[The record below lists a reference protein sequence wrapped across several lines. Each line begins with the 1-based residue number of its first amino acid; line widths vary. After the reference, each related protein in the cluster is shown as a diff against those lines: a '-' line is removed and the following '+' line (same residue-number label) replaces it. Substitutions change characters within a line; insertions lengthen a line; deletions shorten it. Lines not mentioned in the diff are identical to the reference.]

1 MNNLL
6 NIDILTKTF
15 DDMPVGVGIFQ
26 VTDLDDIESIQY
38 VFMNKVLLYEMR
50 KTKEEVFGKKIM
62 EVAPEAYAHEAG
74 LYVIETYRK
83 VAREHET
90 INLGLVQYSNH
101 MVAGTYECSVHHIQ
115 DNYVY
120 VMLRNVTE
128 LEKAKNELEKKNK
141 ELSEFA
147 YIASH
152 DLKSPLSNIS
162 MLVKMIESDYG
173 ETLDEHA
180 ITFLK
185 FINQSIGRMKN
196 LITDLLEYSTVGNKK
211 EVTQIDC
218 QKLVETVEQ
227 DLESTIKET
236 DAQIEIGTLPT
247 LNGYETELSSLFQ
260 NLIINA
266 IKFVKPGITPVIS
279 ITAEKDNGWRFAVKD
294 NGIGIS
300 TENPSEIFSIFK
312 RLHTEKHYEGTGIGL
327 AHCKKIVDLHEGKIW
342 VESTPGEGSTFYFTI
357 PQKESA

>member
-1 MNNLL
+1 MKDSL
-6 NIDILTKTF
+6 NIEILEKTF
-15 DDMPVGVGIFQ
+15 EDLPVGVGIFH
-26 VTDLDDIESIQY
+26 VTDLDDIESIHY
-38 VFMNKVLLYEMR
+38 IFMNKVLLYEMK
-50 KTKEEVFGKKIM
+50 KTKEEVFGKKIK
-62 EVAPEAYAHEAG
+62 EVAPEAYEHEAG

-83 VAREHET
+83 VAQEHKS

-128 LEKAKNELEKKNK
+128 LEKAKNDLERKNK

-162 MLVKMIESDYG
+162 MLVKMIESDY
-173 ETLDEHA
+173 EDKLDEHA
-180 ITFLK
+180 TTVLN
-185 FINQSIGRMKN
+185 FINQSIGRMRN

-218 QKLVETVEQ
+218 KQLVQTVVQ
-227 DLESTIKET
+227 DLQSTINET
-236 DAQIEIGTLPT
+236 GTEIEIGKLPR
-247 LNGYETELSSLFQ
+247 LNGYETELRSLFQ
-260 NLIINA
+260 NLIANG
-266 IKFVKPGITPVIS
+266 IKFVKSGTKPLIKIS
-279 ITAEKDNGWRFAVKD
+279 AEDGADWKFAVTD

-300 TENPSEIFSIFK
+300 NENTSEIFSIFK
-312 RLHTEKHYEGTGIGL
+312 RLHSKKTYEGTGIGL

-342 VESTPGEGSTFYFTI
+342 VESILGEGSTFYFTI
-357 PQKESA
+357 PKK